1 MKQTYTKPTLRV
13 ERFTIAQSIAT
24 SCGWVN
30 GTTYGKPNHADKVNC
45 GWDDGFGSVYWLNET
60 ENCTTKVGIDFE
72 HTEVCYNNPNGNVTI
87 FAS

>member
-24 SCGWVN
+24 SCGWVS
-30 GTTYGKPNHADKVNC
+30 GRTEGFPTQADKSAC
-45 GWDDGFGSVYWLNET
+45 GWNDGWGDVYWVT
-60 ENCTTKVGIDFE
+60 APVCTTPTSEDAIVG
-72 HTEVCYNNPNGNVTI
+72 EVCYNNPNGNFSV